1 MDVPYMTPELR
12 KAIKMKR
19 TYAKEYAHN
28 RTEENW
34 ELKRKWRNKATKC
47 RRMAIREFWKQKAD
61 DLKSKPSGLDFRSSA
76 FCFQNSLIAIRLHLV
91 ALFLHFLFNSQ
102 FSSVLL

>member
-1 MDVPYMTPELR
+1 MDVPYMKPELR

-61 DLKSKPSGLDFRSSA
+61 DLKSKPSDFYKTFRPFLNNKSKG
-76 FCFQNSLIAIRLHLV
+76 QNCHQYQDKRGD
-91 ALFLHFLFNSQ
+91 
-102 FSSVLL
+102 